1 MGVQQGGPMKILL
14 IDDDTLIRRSVA
26 RVLMQNGHDV
36 VTAEDGVRGIELYH
50 REKFDLI
57 VTDIY
62 MPRQEGIETILTL
75 RREDNLTKIIAIS
88 GGGRTG
94 TTDTLEMARR
104 LGANGIIEKPF
115 RTDQLLA
122 KIDAVMREPQEE
134 PVPEVC

>member
-1 MGVQQGGPMKILL
+1 MKILL

-26 RVLMQNGHDV
+26 RVLLQNGYEV
-36 VTAEDGVRGIELYH
+36 ITAEDGVRGMELYH

-57 VTDIY
+57 ITDIY

-75 RREDNLTKIIAIS
+75 RRTDPDTKIIAIS
-88 GGGRTG
+88 GGGHTG
-94 TTDTLEMARR
+94 NTDALEMARL

-122 KIDAVMREPQEE
+122 TIKAVMREPAAE
-134 PVPEVC
+134 

>member
-1 MGVQQGGPMKILL
+1 MKILL
-14 IDDDTLIRRSVA
+14 IDDDTLVRRSVA

-36 VTAEDGVRGIELYH
+36 VTAEDGLRGIELYH

-75 RREDNLTKIIAIS
+75 RREDTETKIIAIS

-94 TTDTLEMARR
+94 NTDSLEMARL
-104 LGANGIIEKPF
+104 LGADDIIEKPF

-122 KIDAVMREPQEE
+122 KIASVMKGPTEAPATEG
-134 PVPEVC
+134 

>member
-1 MGVQQGGPMKILL
+1 MKILL

-36 VTAEDGVRGIELYH
+36 VTAEDGLRGIELYR

-75 RREDNLTKIIAIS
+75 RREDRATKIIAIS

-94 TTDTLEMARR
+94 NTDALEMARL
-104 LGANGIIEKPF
+104 LGADDVIEKPF

-122 KIDAVMREPQEE
+122 QIEAVMATPREAPA
-134 PVPEVC
+134 PEA

>member
-1 MGVQQGGPMKILL
+1 MKILL

-26 RVLMQNGHDV
+26 RVLLQNGHDV
-36 VTAEDGVRGIELYH
+36 TTAEDGLRGVELFH

-75 RREDNLTKIIAIS
+75 RREDTDTKIIAIS
-88 GGGRTG
+88 GGGRSG
-94 TTDTLEMARR
+94 NTDALEMARL
-104 LGANGIIEKPF
+104 LGADAIIEKPF

-122 KIDAVMREPQEE
+122 KIDAVMSEPRTTPE
-134 PVPEVC
+134 PVPDL

>member
-1 MGVQQGGPMKILL
+1 MKILL

-26 RVLMQNGHDV
+26 RVLLQNGHDV
-36 VTAEDGVRGIELYH
+36 LTAEDGIRGLELYQ

-75 RREDNLTKIIAIS
+75 RRGDPDTKIIAIS
-88 GGGRTG
+88 GGGQTG
-94 TTDTLEMARR
+94 NTDALEMARL

-122 KIDAVMREPQEE
+122 KIQAVMTEPAAE
-134 PVPEVC
+134 

>member
-1 MGVQQGGPMKILL
+1 MKILL

-36 VTAEDGVRGIELYH
+36 ITAEDGIRGMELFH
-50 REKFDLI
+50 RERFDLV

-75 RREDNLTKIIAIS
+75 RREDTATKIIAIS
-88 GGGRTG
+88 GGGHSG
-94 TTDTLEMARR
+94 NTDALEMARL
-104 LGANGIIEKPF
+104 LGADAIIEKPF

-122 KIDAVMREPQEE
+122 KIDAVMAEPREEAAPA
-134 PVPEVC
+134 PDL

>member
-1 MGVQQGGPMKILL
+1 MNILL

-26 RVLMQNGHDV
+26 RVLLQNGHQV
-36 VTAEDGVRGIELYH
+36 FTAEDGVRGLELYH
-50 REKFDLI
+50 SQKFDLI

-75 RREDNLTKIIAIS
+75 RRTDPDTKIIAIS

-94 TTDTLEMARR
+94 NTDALEMARL
-104 LGANGIIEKPF
+104 LGANGVLEKPF

-122 KIDAVMREPQEE
+122 KIQAVMAEPAAE
-134 PVPEVC
+134 

>member
-1 MGVQQGGPMKILL
+1 VKILL

-26 RVLMQNGHDV
+26 RVLLQNGHEV
-36 VTAEDGVRGIELYH
+36 VTAEDGLRGVELYR

-75 RREDNLTKIIAIS
+75 RREDSETRIIAIS

-94 TTDTLEMARR
+94 NMDALEMARL
-104 LGANGIIEKPF
+104 LGADAIIEKPF

-122 KIDAVMREPQEE
+122 KIAAVMAEPRGA
-134 PVPEVC
+134 PAPGSEV

>member
-1 MGVQQGGPMKILL
+1 MKILL

-36 VTAEDGVRGIELYH
+36 VTAEDGLRGIELYR

-62 MPRQEGIETILTL
+62 MPRQEGIETIMTL
-75 RREDNLTKIIAIS
+75 RREDTATKIIAIS

-94 TTDTLEMARR
+94 NTDSLEMARL
-104 LGANGIIEKPF
+104 LGADDVIEKPF

-122 KIDAVMREPQEE
+122 KIASVMKGPSEAPAT
-134 PVPEVC
+134 EVL

>member
-1 MGVQQGGPMKILL
+1 MKILL

-36 VTAEDGVRGIELYH
+36 MTAEDGLRGMELFH

-75 RREDNLTKIIAIS
+75 RREDADTKIIAIS

-94 TTDTLEMARR
+94 NTDSLEMARL
-104 LGANGIIEKPF
+104 LGADDIIEKPF

-122 KIDAVMREPQEE
+122 KIESVMAGPRETPA
-134 PVPEVC
+134 PEV

>member
-1 MGVQQGGPMKILL
+1 MKILL

-36 VTAEDGVRGIELYH
+36 ITAEDGLRGMEQYH
-50 REKFDLI
+50 RQKFDLI

-75 RREDNLTKIIAIS
+75 RREDSATKIIAIS
-88 GGGRTG
+88 GGGHTG
-94 TTDTLEMARR
+94 NTDALEMARL
-104 LGANGIIEKPF
+104 LGADAIIEKPF

-122 KIDAVMREPQEE
+122 QIDAVMREPRDA
-134 PVPEVC
+134 PAPPTSDI